1 MEQRPNI
8 PGGPSSLIYIS
19 PNFAERTLDERRDDA
34 VAVTRR
40 GSRRKVIPMIT
51 RYAVD
56 NFKAF
61 ATTQPISIRPI
72 TLIFGANSSGKSSFI
87 HSLLLAHEGI
97 HMDNFDPHFT
107 RLGGKSVDLGGFS
120 RFVHKHETDNHI
132 VFSFGLKVEE
142 ESYKYR
148 FVPDK
153 RSTRENVEK
162 RLMSTELHYRLE
174 VGPIP
179 QHSPTVKRKPQLL
192 HYRVRADG
200 KALFSIS
207 AQDLAYPPQH
217 VNTFNQTLYISDIN
231 FNHPVTLYLFKNIFE
246 RHGIIESEWNAF
258 ATQVVELLK
267 ALEVLPGDLSFPSE
281 TTNIYDDTFAINNAH
296 LVSDRCSAVLQ
307 AVLQREEFQY
317 FDLETYLDHLQRSS
331 QKLRER
337 QASDFEDDDL
347 PVEEVKYSYA
357 SMPSIFEEFPELVE
371 DESFIHEL
379 WEARNRGARIA
390 QDVMDYMGELFRST
404 LRILTTELGSLQ
416 YLGPLR
422 SYPDRIMQSEY
433 GEDLSWR
440 AVGGYAWQD
449 VQNNESLR
457 QKVNRW
463 LGSDFMKTGYRL
475 ESRQL
480 YVGEELLTEIERS
493 DPSSTFS
500 EVLRGITPAASELSL
515 VDLKTGTRVSHR
527 DIGVGVSQVLPVL
540 ATAYGSEQKLI
551 MVEQPELHLHPGLQ
565 AQLGDVFIESA
576 LGSLKNQFLLETHSE
591 HLILR
596 IMRRIRET
604 TDGTLPAGI
613 PAIRPEDV
621 TILYA
626 ESTPRG
632 SVIRQIQLDDEGQ
645 LVDAWPGGFFEEGFQ
660 ERFA

>member
-1 MEQRPNI
+1 M
-8 PGGPSSLIYIS
+8 L
-19 PNFAERTLDERRDDA
+19 
-34 VAVTRR
+34 
-40 GSRRKVIPMIT
+40 T
-51 RYAVD
+51 RYAVN

-61 ATTQPISIRPI
+61 ATMQPISIRPI
-72 TLIFGANSSGKSSFI
+72 TLIFGANSSGKSSLI

-97 HMDNFDPHFT
+97 QMENFDPHFT
-107 RLGGKSVDLGGFS
+107 RLGGELVDLGGFS

-142 ESYKYR
+142 EFYEHKSL
-148 FVPDK
+148 PHK
-153 RSTRENVEK
+153 RSTRQDIEK

-174 VGPIP
+174 VGTIP
-179 QHSPTVKRKPQLL
+179 HNSPTVKRKPQLL
-192 HYRVRADG
+192 DYCIEADG
-200 KALFSIS
+200 EPLFSLS
-207 AQDLAYPPQH
+207 AQDLMYPPPH
-217 VNTFNQTLYISDIN
+217 VTWLNQTLGISDIN
-231 FNHPVTLYLFKNIFE
+231 FNHPVMLDLFKNIFE
-246 RHGIIESEWNAF
+246 RYGIIESERNAF
-258 ATQVVELLK
+258 ATRIVELLK
-267 ALEVLPGDLSFPSE
+267 ALEFSAGDLSFSSE
-281 TTNIYDDTFAINNAH
+281 ATNIYDDTFAIKNAH
-296 LVSDRCSAVLQ
+296 LVSDRCGAVLQ
-307 AVLQREEFQY
+307 AVLQRVEFQY
-317 FDLETYLDHLQRSS
+317 FDLETYLNHLQRAS

-337 QASDFEDDDL
+337 QASDFQDDDL
-347 PVEEVKYSYA
+347 PVEKATYSYA
-357 SMPSIFEEFPELVE
+357 TIPGILEEFPELVE
-371 DESFIHEL
+371 DESFISEL
-379 WEARNRGARIA
+379 WEARNTGARIA
-390 QDVMDYMGELFRST
+390 QDVIDYVAELFRST
-404 LRILTTELGSLQ
+404 YGMLTTELGSLQ

-433 GEDLSWR
+433 GEDLSWQ
-440 AVGGYAWQD
+440 AIGGYAWQAIKD
-449 VQNNESLR
+449 DEGLR
-457 QKVNRW
+457 EKVNRW

-480 YVGEELLTEIERS
+480 YAGEELLTAIERS
-493 DPSSTFS
+493 DPSSTFD

-626 ESTPRG
+626 ESTPKG
-632 SVIRQIQLDDEGQ
+632 SVVRQIQLDDEGQ
-645 LVDAWPGGFFEEGFQ
+645 LVDAWPGGFFEEGFR